1 MWEQVRSLLGIG
13 SDTGDI
19 GPLATALRTII
30 VYALTLAILFGL
42 GRRRL
47 STLSSVI
54 ALVAPSL
61 LVALLGSTSVERL

>member
-19 GPLATALRTII
+19 GPLALRTII